1 MKKLLLIIS
10 LLISSVGCIADKKD
24 VDLRSKS
31 NVQNSKKI
39 IMETAIIGGGCFW
52 CTEAVFEKID
62 GVKEVVSVDNELSKK
77 INEVTINLEKSDLIS
92 LEEFSEKLDKI
103 NKDFWHT
110 SGSKLN
116 VKVIT
121 NDSEAI
127 IDIGDRFKFEPN
139 LQNLNLLDEIF
150 GINALEI

>member
-1 MKKLLLIIS
+1 MY
-10 LLISSVGCIADKKD
+10 
-24 VDLRSKS
+24 R
-31 NVQNSKKI
+31 
-39 IMETAIIGGGCFW
+39 MR
-52 CTEAVFEKID
+52 
-62 GVKEVVSVDNELSKK
+62 VKEVVSVDNELSKK